1 VDETYTRRVRDRFR
15 VVACESFEP
24 PEEVPI
30 RLNHPE
36 IGIRVVMEPTSDLN
50 TGWYRFELS
59 FAPEGVIDLGV
70 NICSGQDEQFW
81 LRPAAVDRN
90 HFATD
95 IRVTGRITQIVLMV
109 GGSGCGWRPTRF
121 AFRRINLAAWVTS
134 ITRRAAHVLKRD
146 QIRFFYSAALALV
159 NLMRP
164 GMFAI
169 PPGAASHRDE
179 TPYDT
184 WIRLFDEHPGAHRR
198 RHEERMAAATR
209 QPLFTLLG
217 YIGQFDSDAF
227 SRFLRSLS
235 AQIYS
240 NWQLLLAV
248 PAHFLDRADAE
259 LRSSEINPAI
269 VTLLPAMPDV
279 ATTLN
284 KLLASA
290 KGDFVIK
297 VSESTRLRP
306 NALLELTLV
315 LDRYPDAEIV
325 YSDEDAIFP
334 DDDRR
339 IAPKFKPAW
348 SPERLISTDYIG
360 DIALLRRQTLQK
372 VGGWRS
378 GLRDNYAHD
387 LKLRITEIAEDR
399 SIIHLAK
406 VLVHI
411 ASTPATEAATTA
423 DVDLLKPLVTRRQCH
438 SVIEVTSAGKA
449 RLQYLPREPLELVSV
464 LIPTR
469 DRADLLEVCVRS
481 ILKRTFYRPLEIIII
496 DNDSRERRTQR
507 LFQALRQKPEVRIFR
522 CSGAFNFSALN
533 NQAAQKAAGTLL
545 ALLNNDIE
553 VVDGNW
559 LDEMVGLAQRPAVGC
574 VGAKLVYPDGRI
586 QHGGVTIGLGGLAA
600 HNYRLLPGDTP
611 GYMNQMHLTHEVS
624 AVTAA
629 CLVVPRSVYFDVGGF
644 DERELKV
651 AFNDVDFCL
660 KVRSAGYRN
669 LWSPFAEL
677 VHHESASRGLDYA
690 PARAARSATEANVIH
705 RRWGEKLFNDP
716 YYSPNLTYERHDST
730 VRVR

>member
-1 VDETYTRRVRDRFR
+1 
-15 VVACESFEP
+15 
-24 PEEVPI
+24 
-30 RLNHPE
+30 
-36 IGIRVVMEPTSDLN
+36 
-50 TGWYRFELS
+50 
-59 FAPEGVIDLGV
+59 
-70 NICSGQDEQFW
+70 
-81 LRPAAVDRN
+81 
-90 HFATD
+90 
-95 IRVTGRITQIVLMV
+95 
-109 GGSGCGWRPTRF
+109 
-121 AFRRINLAAWVTS
+121 
-134 ITRRAAHVLKRD
+134 
-146 QIRFFYSAALALV
+146 
-159 NLMRP
+159 
-164 GMFAI
+164 
-169 PPGAASHRDE
+169 
-179 TPYDT
+179 
-184 WIRLFDEHPGAHRR
+184 
-198 RHEERMAAATR
+198 MAAATH

-235 AQIYS
+235 AQIYP

-248 PAHFLDRADAE
+248 PAPFLHRADAE
-259 LRSSEINPAI
+259 LKSSEINPAI
-269 VTLLPAMPDV
+269 VTLLPATPDL

-315 LDRYPDAEIV
+315 LNRYPDAEIV
-325 YSDEDAIFP
+325 YSDEDAISS

-339 IAPKFKPAW
+339 TAPQFKPAW

-360 DIALLRRQTLQK
+360 DIALLRRETLQK

-406 VLVHI
+406 VLIHI
-411 ASTPATEAATTA
+411 ASRPSPEAATTA
-423 DVDLLKPLVTRRQCH
+423 DVDLLKAVVSRRQCH
-438 SVIEVTSAGKA
+438 AVIEVTSSGKA

-469 DRADLLEVCVRS
+469 DRADLLEVCVHS
-481 ILKRTFYRPLEIIII
+481 IMQRTFYRPLEIIII
-496 DNDSRERRTQR
+496 DNDSRERRTER

-574 VGAKLVYPDGRI
+574 VGAKLLYPDGRI

-600 HNYRLLPGDTP
+600 HNYRLLPGDIP

-629 CLVVPRSVYFDVGGF
+629 CLVVPKSVYFDVGGF

-677 VHHESASRGLDYA
+677 LHHESASRGFDYA
-690 PARAARSATEANVIH
+690 PARAARSATEANVIR
-705 RRWGEKLFNDP
+705 RRWGQKLFNDP
-716 YYSPNLTYERHDST
+716 YYSPNLSYERHDST